1 MRKFWDMSDGLSMGH
16 RPISKPR
23 ANFGRKESERRKKDL
38 PRAERN
44 SVATKGATRSK
55 INVVGRKRG
64 DDLPSE
70 NTLPGCG
77 PEPGF

>member
-1 MRKFWDMSDGLSMGH
+1 MDLAWDTGPSLNYV
-16 RPISKPR
+16 P
-23 ANFGRKESERRKKDL
+23 NFGRKESERRKKDL

-44 SVATKGATRSK
+44 SVTTKGATRSK